1 MSQPTTSPF
10 KYLPLWVGVIGG
22 SMLMV
27 NRLLTP
33 ALTDSQA
40 RSDVVGTILSAI
52 LILVTLLWEQIQ
64 PRPPEAV
71 ILEGKEYF
79 ELAEGLP
86 EAIATE
92 LAWASH
98 LLLTN
103 TVTKSVVVYHD
114 GKVLLR
120 RGVFP
125 EIQPTSESQAESET
139 EKFEFKVGAIAKRV
153 LKQQKSVYLVTLK
166 MYPGRVEFDYLP
178 ENTQGVICQ
187 PINEKAVLVLGTNIP
202 RSYTKQ
208 DEQWVAGLAEKMG
221 ATLMSF
227 GSTV

>member
-1 MSQPTTSPF
+1 
-10 KYLPLWVGVIGG
+10 
-22 SMLMV
+22 ML

-40 RSDVVGTILSAI
+40 RSDVVGVILSAI

-71 ILEGKEYF
+71 VLEGTEEF
-79 ELAEGLP
+79 ELTENLP

-98 LLLTN
+98 ILLTT

-114 GKVLLR
+114 GQVLLR
-120 RGVFP
+120 RGILP
-125 EIQPTSESQAESET
+125 E
-139 EKFEFKVGAIAKRV
+139 KKEFNVGAIAERV
-153 LKQQKSVYLVTLK
+153 LEKQKAVYLVTLK
-166 MYPGRVEFDYLP
+166 VYPGRVEFDYLP
-178 ENTQGVICQ
+178 ENTQGIICQ
-187 PINEKAVLVLGTNIP
+187 PLGKKGLLVVGTNIP

-208 DEQWVAGLAEKMG
+208 DEQWVAGIADKLASTIEKT
-221 ATLMSF
+221 TLPSA
-227 GSTV
+227 

>member
-1 MSQPTTSPF
+1 MSEQSTSPF

-22 SMLMV
+22 SMLML

-64 PRPPEAV
+64 PKPPEAV
-71 ILEGKEYF
+71 VLEGKEDF
-79 ELAEGLP
+79 QLADNLP

-98 LLLTN
+98 ILLTT
-103 TVTKSVVVYHD
+103 TVSKSVVVYYD
-114 GKVLLR
+114 GKILLR
-120 RGVFP
+120 RGILP
-125 EIQPTSESQAESET
+125 E
-139 EKFEFKVGAIAKRV
+139 KKEFNVGTIAKRV
-153 LKQQKSVYLVTLK
+153 LETQKAVYLVTLK
-166 MYPGRVEFDYLP
+166 LYPGRVEFDYLP
-178 ENTQGVICQ
+178 ENTQGIICQ
-187 PINEKAVLVLGTNIP
+187 PIDEKGLLVVGTNIP

-208 DEQWVAGLAEKMG
+208 DEQWVAGIAEKLSTNLAETSLPS
-221 ATLMSF
+221 A
-227 GSTV
+227 